1 MQRKIIHIDA
11 DCFFAA
17 IEMRDNPYLKDKAI
31 AVGGKEDR
39 RGVIATC
46 NYLARQYGV
55 RSAMSSRQ
63 AKKMCPALIIVPGRM
78 SAYRHASKLLHEI
91 FLDYTDLVEPLSLDE
106 AFLDVSDCALCH
118 GSATLIA
125 KEIRQ
130 RIVKTLSITVSAG
143 VAPNKFLA
151 KVASDWNKPNG
162 LTVITPDDVDTF
174 VKGLAVTK
182 IHGVGRVTA
191 EKMSR
196 AGITTCEDIR
206 RRSIFELTELFGS
219 FGPRL
224 YDLSHGRD
232 DRAVV
237 SKRRRKS
244 LSVEHTYSDDLL
256 SIDACLSMLAD
267 LLVQLQGRLD
277 ALDDSYKITKVF
289 VKVKFS
295 DFYST
300 SLERLAQVISLA
312 QYSEMMTVAVGRS
325 DQGVRLL
332 GLGVRFV
339 DSNPNSK
346 NFQLSLFGNEISD
359 RPG

>member
-31 AVGGKEDR
+31 AVGGKEDK

-46 NYLARQYGV
+46 NYLARQFGV
-55 RSAMSSRQ
+55 RSAMPSRQ

-78 SAYRHASKLLHEI
+78 SAYRQASQLMRDI
-91 FLDYTDLVEPLSLDE
+91 FLDYTDAVEPLSLDE
-106 AFLDVSDCALCH
+106 AFLDVTDCSLCH

-125 KEIRQ
+125 EEIRQ
-130 RIVKTLSITVSAG
+130 RVESALSITVSAG

-151 KVASDWNKPNG
+151 KVASDWQKPNG
-162 LTVITPDDVDTF
+162 LTVITPDDVDDF

-196 AGITTCEDIR
+196 VGITTCADIR
-206 RRSIFELTELFGS
+206 LRSIFELTELFGS
-219 FGPRL
+219 FGARL
-224 YDLSHGRD
+224 YDFSYGRD
-232 DRAVV
+232 ERTVI
-237 SKRRRKS
+237 SQRRRKS
-244 LSVEHTYSDDLL
+244 LSVESTYSDDLVGVE
-256 SIDACLSMLAD
+256 SCLSKLAE
-267 LLVQLQGRLD
+267 LLLQLQTRLEG
-277 ALDDSYKITKVF
+277 LDDSYKVIKVF

-295 DFYST
+295 NFHST
-300 SLERLAQVISLA
+300 SLERLTQTISLQ
-312 QYSEMMTVAVGRS
+312 QYSEMLAVAVARS
-325 DQGVRLL
+325 DQAVRLL

-339 DSNPNSK
+339 DSHPNSK
-346 NFQLSLFGNEISD
+346 NFQLSLFDDQISD
-359 RPG
+359 KP